1 MARIVLVGED
11 SSLLAT
17 RAEVLKRTGASIAC
31 CSGNQA
37 KAVLEEEIFDI
48 VVICHSLPERVST
61 ELIGYV
67 HRRWREVKILMVV
80 PEPFMYRAAGVEV
93 ASSADPGRLIEMTHQ
108 LLESLPNHRLQL
120 AESERKTDPNCKIAT
135 LQNS

>member
-37 KAVLEEEIFDI
+37 KAMLEEETFDI
-48 VVICHSLPERVST
+48 VVLCHSLPDSVST

-67 HRRWREVKILMVV
+67 HRRWPEAKILMVV
-80 PEPFMYRAAGVEV
+80 TERFTYRATGVEV
-93 ASSADPGRLIEMTHQ
+93 TSSTDPGRLIELTQQ
-108 LLESLPNHRLQL
+108 LLESLPNHRLHL
-120 AESERKTDPNCKIAT
+120 AEWERKTDPNCKIAT
-135 LQNS
+135 LQNG